1 MTGTLELGM
10 DDLVCMSCLN
20 GEDMGARSQE
30 QPMIDLWV
38 QGTVRHHA
46 ASARMTVHACMHG
59 ALHANI
65 C

>member
-1 MTGTLELGM
+1 
-10 DDLVCMSCLN
+10 MSRLN
-20 GEDMGARSQE
+20 GEDGRSRE
-30 QPMIDLWV
+30 QPMIALWV

-46 ASARMTVHACMHG
+46 VSALMTVHACMHG